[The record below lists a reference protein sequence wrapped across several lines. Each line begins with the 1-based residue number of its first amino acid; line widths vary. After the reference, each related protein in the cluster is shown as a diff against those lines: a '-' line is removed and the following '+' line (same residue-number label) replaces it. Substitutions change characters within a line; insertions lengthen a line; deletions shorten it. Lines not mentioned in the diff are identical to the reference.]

1 VHAEGACRRFLVS
14 EGERRVWQMACVA
27 WIAQRAWESP
37 QGLAGTTKGSTLNKA
52 FPSCDSPR
60 TEVRLDRTTI
70 LIDCQARAPLQLP
83 TQARGCKTPASLES
97 IAEWCFQCRWQ
108 RQNTRETE
116 READRQTDTEE
127 GGSPPVLQAGNG
139 ATHQQTHT
147 QQATHADCHGDR
159 HTTAWPP
166 RPWPG

>member
-1 VHAEGACRRFLVS
+1 
-14 EGERRVWQMACVA
+14 MACVA

-37 QGLAGTTKGSTLNKA
+37 QGLAGIIKGSTLNKA
-52 FPSCDSPR
+52 FPSCHSPR

-116 READRQTDTEE
+116 READRHRGG

-147 QQATHADCHGDR
+147 QQATERYTHRSAPLTSMHGPLSSVRSARIAR
-159 HTTAWPP
+159 HTVSHTRP
-166 RPWPG
+166 R